1 VTSSNWPS
9 SPRLQRYLQ
18 YLGWGGLFVYIGLLL
33 MLYLVWYSQS
43 KQTGFHFFD
52 DSAQWLQMDKYGHCF
67 TAFHL
72 SWAVYSW
79 MVWAGA
85 TSHKASWQAAGIG
98 FLLMLPI
105 EILDGFSASYGFSWA
120 DVAANALGAFLF
132 SAQIRLMGGLK
143 LLPKF
148 SFHPTAFAPQRPN
161 VLGNG
166 WSQEWLKDYNGQTYW
181 LSIPLGAICKTQH
194 WFTNGIC
201 LSIGLGAE
209 QMIYARNPENWTVG
223 LTPYRQLYV
232 GIDFDLRAIPVQ
244 HTWLFFLFRL
254 LNLLKCPLP
263 AFEWAMAGGS
273 FLWHTYYF

>member
-1 VTSSNWPS
+1 
-9 SPRLQRYLQ
+9 
-18 YLGWGGLFVYIGLLL
+18 
-33 MLYLVWYSQS
+33 MLYWAWYSQS

-52 DSAQWLQMDKYGHCF
+52 DSAQWLQMDKYGHFF

-79 MVWAGA
+79 MVWAGTA
-85 TSHKASWQAAGIG
+85 SRKAAWQGAGIG

-105 EILDGFSASYGFSWA
+105 EILDGFSASYGFSWS
-120 DVAANALGAFLF
+120 DVAANGLGAALF
-132 SAQIRLMGGLK
+132 GVQIWLMGRVK

-148 SFHPTAFAPQRPN
+148 SFHPTGFASQRPN

-181 LSIPLGAICKTQH
+181 LSIPLSVICRTKH
-194 WFTNGIC
+194 WFISGIC
-201 LSIGLGAE
+201 LSVGLGAE
-209 QMIYARNPENWTVG
+209 QMIYARNPENWAIG
-223 LTPYRQLYV
+223 LTPYRQFYI
-232 GIDFDLRAIPVQ
+232 GIDFDLSVIPVQ
-244 HTWLFFLFRL
+244 SPWLLFLLRL

-263 AFEWAMAGGS
+263 TFEWAMAGGS